1 MKSKEKDF
9 PQIVYQLHVE
19 NKKKTLIVQ
28 KPKQAAFELN
38 SQN

>member
-19 NKKKTLIVQ
+19 NKKKNPHSAET
-28 KPKQAAFELN
+28 QA
-38 SQN
+38 SCI